1 MRVFLGGTCNETTWR
16 DELIPMLQCDYFNPV
31 VPDWNEAAQQN
42 ELKEREVCDV
52 LLYVLTPAMTGVY
65 SIAEI
70 VEDSIMNATKTIVC
84 LWGFPSTTA
93 RVDPKTHSVFAV
105 MKMVQKYNVPVLT
118 SLTDVA
124 DTINGRCFHQ

>member
-1 MRVFLGGTCNETTWR
+1 MRVFLGGTCNGASWR
-16 DELIPMLQCDYFNPV
+16 DALIPMLQCDYFNPL
-31 VPDWNEAAQQN
+31 VPEWDNDAQMN
-42 ELKEREVCDV
+42 ELREREECDV
-52 LLYVLTPAMTGVY
+52 LLYVLTPEMTGVY

-84 LWGFPSTTA
+84 LLDFPPTTA
-93 RVDPKTHSVFAV
+93 RVDRKTSSIFAV

>member
-84 LWGFPSTTA
+84 LLDFPPTTA
-93 RVDPKTHSVFAV
+93 RVDQKTSSVFAV